1 LIPKLQRNLYNPCL
15 VYNIL
20 LLLVSSVDQFAFKNE
35 KSWFDTIVRDLKT
48 ISEEKERNDQYRN
61 AIAVFISLLP
71 IR

>member
-1 LIPKLQRNLYNPCL
+1 
-15 VYNIL
+15 L

-48 ISEEKERNDQYRN
+48 ISEEKERNDQYRI